1 MPTLL
6 STFLPAS
13 SPACCSTASLPGAAW
28 SCGPTACGLDLQCG
42 VAAGATAAVGRRRR
56 SEAHGATIFV

>member
-28 SCGPTACGLDLQCG
+28 SWCG